1 MENKM
6 KPRAVIFDLGS
17 TLIEYESDSWDTLSI
32 LCAASVN
39 KFLVKRGYT
48 TPGDEEFFQLFED
61 VKKDF
66 RQSASRSL
74 VEWTIPQA
82 ASKLLEK
89 LDIEPTD
96 GFIDDLFEAYYKPV
110 AAKLYAYDD
119 AVPVLERIKAKV
131 GAVGLI
137 SNTIFPEDTH
147 RAELRKFGLAP
158 FLDFTIFSSSFGLR
172 KPHPDIFYKAANL
185 AGCAPPECVYI
196 GDRYVEDY
204 RGPTEMG
211 MKAILKLWPRREYPE
226 DMPADIPTI
235 TSLTDLT
242 NYLDI

>member
-1 MENKM
+1 MEKL

-17 TLIEYESDSWDTLSI
+17 TLIEYESDSWESLSI
-32 LCAASVN
+32 QCAANVR
-39 KFLVKRGYT
+39 KFLDKRGYS
-48 TPGDEEFFQLFED
+48 PPEEQEFFQMFED
-61 VKKDF
+61 VKNELRRTATKN
-66 RQSASRSL
+66 L
-74 VEWTIPQA
+74 TEWTVPQA
-82 ASKLLEK
+82 ASKLLVK
-89 LDIEPTD
+89 LEMDVAD

-119 AVPVLERIKAKV
+119 VLDTLTKIKARV
-131 GAVGLI
+131 GTIGLI

-147 RAELRKFGLAP
+147 RAELKKFGIAP
-158 FLDFTIFSSSFGLR
+158 FLDFTIFSSTFGLR

-185 AGCAPPECVYI
+185 AGCAPAECVYI

-211 MKAILKLWPRREYPE
+211 MNAILKLWPRREYPE
-226 DMPADIPTI
+226 DMPADVPTI
-235 TSLTDLT
+235 TCLSGLD